1 MSESLNESLKITLKH
16 NEDPRMDVFAR
27 QIVML
32 LSRDNINLQLGRFE
46 TEDDLNQRRQKLAQ
60 YNF

>member
-1 MSESLNESLKITLKH
+1 MNESLKMTFKH
-16 NEDPRMDVFAR
+16 NEDPGMDAFAR

-60 YNF
+60 HHF